1 MWTAAVYSGS
11 LAGVEQSAT
20 TSAPERRRNSSS
32 VIAGAAVVNPR
43 IAHEQ
48 PPCERRAPG
57 HECTSNT
64 DPVVSNGFAIVIRL
78 GRPGRHSPLVVLR
91 AAGARQFHG
100 TNVPLLT
107 AVTGRSFRGVT
118 VPRPLVRDA
127 SRSGWRGPTRGSS
140 SVSPGACN
148 GLAAPR

>member
-20 TSAPERRRNSSS
+20 TSAPGTQTKLIERDRGCGRRESED
-32 VIAGAAVVNPR
+32 R
-43 IAHEQ
+43 DHEQ

-100 TNVPLLT
+100 TNVPLL
-107 AVTGRSFRGVT
+107 
-118 VPRPLVRDA
+118 
-127 SRSGWRGPTRGSS
+127 
-140 SVSPGACN
+140 
-148 GLAAPR
+148 